1 MRVAESRVNVTPFEP
16 EWAGF
21 VTLENSSATR
31 YRPRFTP
38 NEELCQILFF
48 RSDEPCEIGYADC
61 KGKSQNHQGNVLPN
75 LGRLR
80 YLGCTG
86 Q

>member
-1 MRVAESRVNVTPFEP
+1 LENQPVRVAESRVNVTPFEP

-48 RSDEPCEIGYADC
+48 RSHEPCETNYANR
-61 KGKSQNHQGNVLPN
+61 KGKYQNQQGIVLP
-75 LGRLR
+75 RL
-80 YLGCTG
+80 
-86 Q
+86 